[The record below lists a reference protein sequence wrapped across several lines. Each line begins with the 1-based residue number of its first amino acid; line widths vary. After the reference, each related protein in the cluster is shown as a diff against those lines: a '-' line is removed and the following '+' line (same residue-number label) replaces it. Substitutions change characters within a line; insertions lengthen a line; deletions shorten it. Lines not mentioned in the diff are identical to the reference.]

1 MVSMSEVII
10 NGSLEIE
17 DIIKVARGH
26 KKVRLAPGVVERIR
40 KSRELVDRAIKESKV
55 VYGVTTG
62 FGKFSNVLV
71 SSEETRVLQE
81 NLIMS
86 HSTGVGEALPEE
98 IVRAVIL
105 LRANTLSRGY
115 SGVRVLIVE
124 KLLELLNKE
133 VHPVIPCKGSLG
145 ASGDLVPLAHMALV
159 LIGKGE
165 AVYKGT
171 RMAGEKALEKAKIEP
186 VQLQEKEG
194 LALINGTPVM
204 TAIAAL
210 AVHDAEILVK
220 TGDISAALTLEA
232 LKGITSAYN
241 HKIHEARPHK
251 GQIAVAKNI
260 LRLIQGSEYLTRQGE
275 ARVQDAYSLRC
286 VPQVHGA
293 SRDAV
298 KHVKAIVKTEVN
310 SVTDN
315 PLIFPEEEEI
325 ISGGNFHGQPI
336 AINLDYLKIAVSELA
351 SISERRI
358 ERMVN
363 PQLSNGLPAFLI
375 KKGGLNSGMMIT
387 QYVAAAL
394 VSENK
399 SISHPASVDSIP
411 SSANQEDHVSM
422 GTIASRQAMEIVDNV
437 RNVLA
442 IELMCAAQSLDM
454 REGKK
459 LGKGTRIAYD
469 LIRSRVKTLNDDRI
483 LYRDI
488 KNIYDMIKDGT
499 LAETVEKVIGN
510 L

>member
-1 MVSMSEVII
+1 MSEVII

>member
-1 MVSMSEVII
+1 MSEVLI
-10 NGSLEIE
+10 NGSLEVE
-17 DIIKVARGH
+17 DIIKVARGN
-26 KKVRLAPGVVERIR
+26 KKVSLAPGAVERIR
-40 KSRELVDRAIKESKV
+40 KSRELVDHAIKESKV

-62 FGKFSNVLV
+62 FGQFSNVLI
-71 SSEETRVLQE
+71 SNEETRMLQE

-115 SGVRVLIVE
+115 SGVRVCIVE

-133 VHPVIPCKGSLG
+133 VYPVIPCKGSLG

-210 AVHDAEILVK
+210 AVHDAEILAK
-220 TGDISAALTLEA
+220 TADISAALTLEA
-232 LKGITSAYN
+232 LEGIISAYN
-241 HKIHEARPHK
+241 HKIHDARPHK
-251 GQIAVAKNI
+251 GQIAVANNI
-260 LRLIQGSEYLTRQGE
+260 LRLVQGSEYLTRQGE
-275 ARVQDAYSLRC
+275 VRVQDAYSLRC

-293 SRDAV
+293 SKDAV
-298 KHVKAIVKTEVN
+298 KHVKAIVETEVN

-315 PLIFPEEEEI
+315 PLIFPEEGEI

-422 GTIASRQAMEIVDNV
+422 GTIASRQAMEIVGNV

-442 IELMCAAQSLDM
+442 IELMCAAQGLDM
-454 REGKK
+454 REGRK

-469 LIRSRVKTLNDDRI
+469 LIRSGVKPLNDDRI
-483 LYRDI
+483 LYGDI

-499 LAETVEKVIGN
+499 LVNMVEKAVGN

>member
-1 MVSMSEVII
+1 MSEVII

-26 KKVRLAPGVVERIR
+26 KKVRLAPGAVERIR

-98 IVRAVIL
+98 IARAVIL